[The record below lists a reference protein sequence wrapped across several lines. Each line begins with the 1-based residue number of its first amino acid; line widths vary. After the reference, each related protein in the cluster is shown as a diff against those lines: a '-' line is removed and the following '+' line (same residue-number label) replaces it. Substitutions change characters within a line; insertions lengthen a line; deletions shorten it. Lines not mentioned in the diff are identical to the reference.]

1 MNKIIKYIISEDG
14 IPILFSCDI
23 RHADV
28 LQSGCLSA
36 GFLVF
41 RYDATKAIFLVR
53 CFGESSSLKVKSKL
67 EVDEKII
74 EDFFNC

>member
-1 MNKIIKYIISEDG
+1 MKKIIKYVISEDG

-23 RHADV
+23 LHADV
-28 LQSGCLSA
+28 LQSGSKSA
-36 GFLVF
+36 GFLIL
-41 RYDATKAIFLVR
+41 RYDVAKAVFLVK

>member
-1 MNKIIKYIISEDG
+1 MKKIIKYVITEDG
-14 IPILFSCDI
+14 VPILFSCDM

-28 LQSGCLSA
+28 LKNGSVSA
-36 GFLVF
+36 GFLVL
-41 RYDATKAIFLVR
+41 RYDVSKAVFLAR

-67 EVDEKII
+67 EVDQKII